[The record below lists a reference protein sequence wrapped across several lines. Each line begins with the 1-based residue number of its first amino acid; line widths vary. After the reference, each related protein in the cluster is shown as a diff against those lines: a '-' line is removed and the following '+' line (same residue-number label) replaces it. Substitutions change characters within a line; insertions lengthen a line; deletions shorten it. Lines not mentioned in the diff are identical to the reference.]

1 MGRRLRGA
9 GRVHYLVP
17 GRPCDMVNCAIIQ
30 LAHKSPRSPPI
41 HGVMRAVPSGLVGSR
56 GVIRA
61 IMNGASLIPGHLR
74 EYLGLTTLSGALTWR
89 TFSSLATRGTSM
101 SKKNKINIPR
111 DVTASD
117 LADQMEHAP
126 EDPRDRFCR
135 SQRSQPPRPAQYSKK
150 RVSTGK
156 YPRDSTELPPNPR
169 DRPSTSRDKT
179 ESLPNPRDRPSTS
192 RDRTELPP
200 NPRNRPS
207 TGQGSPPPGSMQ
219 GERWIGRRRSRLPM
233 PLPPLGQPGAKDDP
247 MREGLSGAAVRWYLR
262 FLEQGL
268 KPDEARE
275 RAVNRNN
282 PLTHPQERVRKRGR
296 EMVSPQEV
304 GKRRKVLEAGP
315 STSQSPG
322 VTPGSYANVAKAHR
336 VAVLPKEYP
345 VKALTPEELTQLEEC
360 LVEEISLSY
369 GKEEE
374 LSFSGIHFKAGLLV
388 VECESRATA
397 DWLCRVVP
405 NLSTWK
411 GIELATREGADIP
424 KPHTV
429 SLFLPRSAGQSV
441 ERALHLLGVQNK
453 GLRITDWKV
462 ISLRDEG
469 PGQLMT
475 ANIDP
480 LSYKMIVERDFTV
493 GFRFGRIPVRGLR
506 EPAKATEKEEQSEG
520 KEAQEKEVGDSR
532 PGIEEGLGELN
543 LTVEGEGSQPEPVAP
558 MTLEGGGPEDPHP

>member
-1 MGRRLRGA
+1 
-9 GRVHYLVP
+9 
-17 GRPCDMVNCAIIQ
+17 
-30 LAHKSPRSPPI
+30 
-41 HGVMRAVPSGLVGSR
+41 
-56 GVIRA
+56 
-61 IMNGASLIPGHLR
+61 
-74 EYLGLTTLSGALTWR
+74 
-89 TFSSLATRGTSM
+89 
-101 SKKNKINIPR
+101 
-111 DVTASD
+111 
-117 LADQMEHAP
+117 MEHAP

-135 SQRSQPPRPAQYSKK
+135 SQGSQPPRPAQNFKV
-150 RVSTGK
+150 RGSTGK
-156 YPRDSTELPPNPR
+156 HPRDRTEFPPNPR

-179 ESLPNPRDRPSTS
+179 EFLPNPRDRPSTS
-192 RDRTELPP
+192 
-200 NPRNRPS
+200 
-207 TGQGSPPPGSMQ
+207 QGSSPPGLMQ
-219 GERWIGRRRSRLPM
+219 GERRRRRLPI
-233 PLPPLGQPGAKDDP
+233 PPPPLGQPGARDDP
-247 MREGLSGAAVRWYLR
+247 MREGLSGAAVRWYIR

-268 KPDEARE
+268 KPEEARE
-275 RAVNRNN
+275 KAVNRNN
-282 PLTHPQERVRKRGR
+282 PLTHPQERARKRGR
-296 EMVSPQEV
+296 EIVSPQEV

-315 STSQSPG
+315 STSQGPG
-322 VTPGSYANVAKAHR
+322 VSPVSYASAAKAHR

-345 VKALTPEELTQLEEC
+345 AKSLTPEELTQLEEC

-405 NLSTWK
+405 KLSTWK

-424 KPHTV
+424 KPYTV

-453 GLRITDWKV
+453 GLRIADWKV

-475 ANIDP
+475 AIIDP
-480 LSYKMIVERDFTV
+480 LSYKMIVEKDFTV

-506 EPAKATEKEEQSEG
+506 EPAKATEKDVQSEG
-520 KEAQEKEVGDSR
+520 KEAQDKEVGDSK

-543 LTVEGEGSQPEPVAP
+543 LTVEGEGGQPEPVAP
-558 MTLEGGGPEDPHP
+558 MTLEGGGSENGQPEPVAPVTLEEEGPGDPRL